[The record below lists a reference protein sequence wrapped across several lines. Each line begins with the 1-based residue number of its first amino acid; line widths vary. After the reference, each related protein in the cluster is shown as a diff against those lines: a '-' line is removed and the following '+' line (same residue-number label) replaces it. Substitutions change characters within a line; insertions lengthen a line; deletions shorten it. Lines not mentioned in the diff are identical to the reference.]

1 MIYGKLLPIKQPE
14 RHIDV
19 KGENGFKQVVC
30 CTRRMR
36 GLRLIFTQALREIL
50 LWKNNNGL
58 KKGKKRSVNKRKI
71 RLKDLLIFR
80 LEKL

>member
-1 MIYGKLLPIKQPE
+1 MK
-14 RHIDV
+14 
-19 KGENGFKQVVC
+19 
-30 CTRRMR
+30 
-36 GLRLIFTQALREIL
+36 ALREIL

-80 LEKL
+80 LKKLQMQ